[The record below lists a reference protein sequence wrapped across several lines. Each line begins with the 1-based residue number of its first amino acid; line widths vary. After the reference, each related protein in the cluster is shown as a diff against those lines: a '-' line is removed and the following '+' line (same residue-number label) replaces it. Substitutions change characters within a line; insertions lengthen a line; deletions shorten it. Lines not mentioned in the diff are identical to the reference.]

1 MTTVSR
7 AAARMA
13 SYWYECINPAFGFTK
28 EHLSDNEVYLEVP
41 NSHSTIFCQDYAF
54 PSPLTKRE
62 CMFKIV

>member
-1 MTTVSR
+1 
-7 AAARMA
+7 MA